1 MGWETVNRL
10 EQIGV
15 QIHGWMSHLPSTRSR
30 GRWMDR
36 QGSRQEGTHPP
47 TKFFQNHTATH
58 QMRTL
63 FSSCQVNYPFPSP
76 PAIDG
81 SMAASLSCSLVV
93 VGTARQCSAC
103 FVVAWPWMHVLQY
116 PGRPGVRS
124 ISNESPIRQPV
135 NLSQHTHFAIIIHAS
150 LLNHVDP
157 HCHAWPCGCCIS
169 IIKSSAPRPC

>member
-76 PAIDG
+76 PEIDG

-93 VGTARQCSAC
+93 VGTAR
-103 FVVAWPWMHVLQY
+103 H
-116 PGRPGVRS
+116 GRAA
-124 ISNESPIRQPV
+124 
-135 NLSQHTHFAIIIHAS
+135 LAS
-150 LLNHVDP
+150 LSRGH
-157 HCHAWPCGCCIS
+157 GCMCCNTPAGPAS
-169 IIKSSAPRPC
+169 DRSAMNRQSDNL